1 VHSPA
6 PVSSPSGRTL
16 LRVLR
21 LSLFATGLSG
31 IVAEYSLSTLA
42 AWFLGD
48 SVIQFTLVM
57 SLMLFAMGLGSR
69 WSRVY
74 DGALLDRFIRIE
86 LLLSLLAGASSAV
99 VHAAQGQVGWTP
111 TLLYGMAIAIGFL
124 IGLEIP
130 LVMRIA
136 SADSELKENV
146 SSAMEVDYIGSL
158 VGGLLFAFVALPR
171 LGMTWTP
178 PVFGLVNLLVAL
190 ALLYASRHRLERKRG
205 TVIRALLA
213 VLAYGVLLALVK
225 PIVEFGEQA
234 RYRDPVIHAEQ
245 SLYHRIV
252 LTKYR
257 DWTWFY
263 LNGHLQLSTFDEA
276 IYHESMALPPL
287 ALAAD
292 AASILVLGG
301 GDGCLARELLKDPRI
316 RDLTL
321 VDLDPAVTRL
331 FSTREELRELNGDS
345 FADPRLRLVNGDG
358 AVVADTLDGG
368 SPARWDL
375 IYIDLPDP
383 DNVDLSR
390 LYTVEFYELLA
401 HRLRPGGVLVTQ
413 ATSPVFSRQ
422 AFVCILKTMEAAGLG
437 GVRGWHDQVPTMGEW
452 GWVMGQVPPVRN
464 GQDFQARLADGTRL
478 PAGLRHY
485 RPELAQALFAFGVE
499 VFADSAS
506 IDVNRNGNHN
516 LPGYYTKGFWDLE

>member
-1 VHSPA
+1 MTPA
-6 PVSSPSGRTL
+6 SSRTL

-31 IVAEYSLSTLA
+31 IVAEYGLSTLA

-69 WSRVY
+69 WSRTIE
-74 DGALLDRFIRIE
+74 GALLDRFIRTE
-86 LLLSLLAGASSAV
+86 LLLSLLAGSSSV
-99 VHAAQGQVGWTP
+99 LVHAAQGQVPWMP
-111 TLLYGMAIAIGFL
+111 TLLYGLAMAIGFL

-136 SADSELKENV
+136 ADDCELKENV

-158 VGGLLFAFVALPR
+158 AGGLLFAFVALPR

-190 ALLYASRHRLERKRG
+190 ALLAVSLPRLRQPRI
-205 TVIRALLA
+205 TVSLSLATLAGYGLLLA
-213 VLAYGVLLALVK
+213 AVE
-225 PIVEFGEQA
+225 PIVEHGEQR
-234 RYRDPVIHAEQ
+234 RYRDPIVHSEQ

-252 LTKYR
+252 LTRYR

-276 IYHESMALPPL
+276 VYHECMAHPPL

-292 AASILVLGG
+292 AGRVLVLGG
-301 GDGCLARELLKDPRI
+301 GDGCLAREILRDPRVTE
-316 RDLTL
+316 LTL

-331 FSTREELRELNGDS
+331 FSTRPELRELNRDS
-345 FADPRLRLVNGDG
+345 FRDPRLRLIHGDG
-358 AVVADTLDGG
+358 ALVADTLDGG

-375 IYIDLPDP
+375 VYIDLPDP
-383 DNVDLSR
+383 DSVDLAR
-390 LYTVEFYELLA
+390 LYSVEFYR
-401 HRLRPGGVLVTQ
+401 RLMQRLGPGGVLVTQ
-413 ATSPVFSRQ
+413 ATSPLFSRE
-422 AFVCILKTMEAAGLG
+422 AFVCIQRTLEAAGLG
-437 GVRGWHDQVPTMGEW
+437 GVRAWHDQVASMGEW
-452 GWVMGQVPPVRN
+452 AWVMGQVPPLLEEQEFHR
-464 GQDFQARLADGTRL
+464 RLADPARL
-478 PAGLRHY
+478 PAGLKHLNAT
-485 RPELAQALFAFGVE
+485 LAPALFAFGAE
-499 VFADSAS
+499 VYGDSAR
-506 IDVNRNGNHN
+506 IMPNRVGTST
-516 LPGYYTKGFWDLE
+516 LADYYRRGFWDLE